1 MNQINTNTLTTDQKI
16 DIILNEVLNG
26 GKFLDLLNVI
36 AVVLG
41 FYNSYLNQQQIGNN
55 EIMAELNKQDKVYF
69 NTIIKLLNE
78 LKGERN
84 DCNKQFNENDA
95 TCE

>member
-1 MNQINTNTLTTDQKI
+1 MNQINNNTLTTDQKI

-36 AVVLG
+36 GVVLG
-41 FYNSYLNQQQIGNN
+41 VYNSYLNQQQIGNN

-78 LKGERN
+78 LKGEQN
-84 DCNKQFNENDA
+84 DCNKQLNESDA